1 MKRQGC
7 LHSRVKIY
15 SNLCF
20 ESGSGTHICA
30 FHMLKSGSY
39 NCASHIVKSRF
50 QGGMVVFVYLGV
62 YFPDLQF
69 YLFRVIHQEV
79 LVAQKKKKL

>member
-20 ESGSGTHICA
+20 ESGGGTHVCA

-39 NCASHIVKSRF
+39 NCASHILKSRF
-50 QGGMVVFVYLGV
+50 QGGMVVFVNLGV

-79 LVAQKKKKL
+79 LVESSSKKL